1 MSTDPVSGATLD
13 AKAVAAAD
21 RDAHAAANAAAD
33 ANAAANADA
42 AAGVYPDAVARS
54 TAIDAAWLDVVRFD
68 AAGLVPVI
76 AQQLG
81 DNRVLMLAWAD
92 RAALA
97 ETQSSG
103 LATYYS
109 RSRAGRWRKGE
120 ESGNFQQV
128 REMRIDCDGDA
139 VLYLIDPMPGP
150 ACHTGRASCFFRK
163 LDGGAWDTVDPVLVD
178 PALLYR
184 R

>member
-1 MSTDPVSGATLD
+1 VSDELPGDAPWLD
-13 AKAVAAAD
+13 A
-21 RDAHAAANAAAD
+21 
-33 ANAAANADA
+33 
-42 AAGVYPDAVARS
+42 
-54 TAIDAAWLDVVRFD
+54 VRFD

-97 ETQSSG
+97 ETQASG
-103 LATYYS
+103 FATYYS
-109 RSRAGRWRKGE
+109 RSRAARWRKGE
-120 ESGNFQQV
+120 TSGNVQPV
-128 REMRIDCDGDA
+128 REIRIDCDGDA
-139 VLYLIDPMPGP
+139 ILYLVEAMPGP
-150 ACHTGRASCFFRK
+150 ACHTGRASCFFSK
-163 LDGGAWDTVDPVLVD
+163 LEDGRWRAVDPVLVD